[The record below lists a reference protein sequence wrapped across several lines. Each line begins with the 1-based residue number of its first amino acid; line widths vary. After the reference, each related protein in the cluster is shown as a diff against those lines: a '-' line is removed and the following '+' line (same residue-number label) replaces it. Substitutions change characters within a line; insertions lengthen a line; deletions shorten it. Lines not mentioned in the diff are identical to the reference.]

1 MPEAVRSRFLAAP
14 LAAILLFAATFLS
27 SCSDEPNAT
36 GIGLIPDSL
45 HIGTIVVTANAD
57 TSVRVRL
64 GGNGATILV
73 GKSGTYEAR
82 SIMEFNLGSYD
93 STAAIDSAVVTLRL
107 RYAFPATSGD
117 LGFEVHAMARTW
129 AASTITWDSLAGS
142 TDAAVAGTFLAALA
156 PGDSVV
162 SFRLD
167 TTLVRTWWKA
177 GNVSLQLVPSPGSS
191 IVVGF
196 GNTFT
201 TTEDSRAA
209 FVLNYHTGST
219 DSLTLSPKASRV
231 LFVATDD
238 LQTTPTGL
246 TLQAGVARRGLIR
259 FDSLAVPPLASITSA
274 VLELTVDTLAS
285 ITNAYTRDSIY
296 VHLLRKNIA
305 PWDSLALQLLC
316 TPVTEGGQ
324 KYYRADVRSLVQQWV
339 SREPNLG
346 VLVRAYGD
354 FSTLDKI
361 VLHDGSAPLALQPK
375 IRITYTLLPQ

>member
-1 MPEAVRSRFLAAP
+1 MTDAVRFRLLAAP
-14 LAAILLFAATFLS
+14 LAAVMLLAATFLS

-45 HIGTIVVTANAD
+45 HVGTIVVTSNAD

-93 STAAIDSAVVTLRL
+93 STAAVDSAVVTLRL
-107 RYAFPATSGD
+107 RYAFPAPSGD

-129 AASTITWDSLAGS
+129 SASTFTWDSLAGS
-142 TDAAVAGTFLAALA
+142 TDAAVAGTYLGTVS
-156 PGDSVV
+156 PGDSAL
-162 SFRLD
+162 SFRVDPALA
-167 TTLVRTWWKA
+167 RAWWKA
-177 GNVSLQLVPSPGSS
+177 GNISLQLVPSPASG

-201 TTEDSRAA
+201 TTEDTRAA
-209 FVLNYHTGST
+209 FVLHYHTGST
-219 DSLTLSPKASRV
+219 DSLTVSPKAARV
-231 LFVATDD
+231 LFIATDD
-238 LQTTPTGL
+238 LQTTTTGL

-274 VLELTVDTLAS
+274 VLELAVDTLAS
-285 ITNAYTRDSIY
+285 ITNSYTRDSLY
-296 VHLLRKNIA
+296 VHLLRKDAA
-305 PWDSLALQLLC
+305 PWDSLALQLIC
-316 TPVTEGGQ
+316 SPATESGQ
-324 KYYRADVRSLVQQWV
+324 KYYRADVRSIVQQWI

-354 FSTLDKI
+354 FQTLDKI
-361 VLHDGSAPLALQPK
+361 VLHDGSALPALRPK